1 MRKCIVMEKEN
12 INREKE
18 TTTLGVGGHKLWDK
32 GLPTDQKIDIF
43 TVGNDRQLDLV
54 LAKYDIKA
62 TLAHAKMLHK
72 IKLLSDQ
79 DISDIEKELNNLAV
93 AIEEGSFVIEDQF
106 EDVHSKIEF
115 ELTKRI
121 GDAGKRIH
129 TARSRNDQV
138 LVAMHLYLKDELL
151 QIKSLVKELSQNLL
165 TSAEKH
171 KDVLLPGYTHLQIA
185 MPSSFGLWFSAYAE
199 SFVDDLYFVN
209 AAIKVV
215 DQNPL
220 GSAAGYGSSFP
231 IDREFTTRELGF
243 ETLKY
248 NVVAAQMSR
257 GKSEKSAAFAMSS
270 VAGTLSKLAMDVCLY
285 MSQNFNFMSIPSELT
300 TGSSIMPHKKNPD
313 VFELIRGKCNKIQAL
328 PYELSLLTNNLP
340 SGYHRDLQLLKEG
353 IIPAIQDMKA
363 SLEMAIYAFEQVKV
377 NKDILNDDKYD
388 YLFSVDTLNEL
399 VMQGMSFRDAY
410 VKIGLDIENGKYKP
424 EKNTKHSHIGSINN
438 LCLNNIE
445 AKLKQV

>member
-1 MRKCIVMEKEN
+1 M
-12 INREKE
+12 
-18 TTTLGVGGHKLWDK
+18 KLWDK

-54 LAKYDIKA
+54 IAKYDVRA
-62 TLAHAKMLHK
+62 TLVHAKMLYK
-72 IKLLSDQ
+72 IGVLSED
-79 DISDIEKELNNLAV
+79 DVLAIEKELLILEKQ
-93 AIEEGSFVIEDQF
+93 IENGTFAIEDQF

-115 ELTKRI
+115 ELTQKI

-151 QIKSLVKELSQNLL
+151 LIKSQIKELSENLL
-165 TSAEKH
+165 STAQKY
-171 KDVLLPGYTHLQIA
+171 KDILLPGYTHLQIA

-199 SFVDDLYFVN
+199 SFIDDLYFVD
-209 AAIKVV
+209 AALKVV

-231 IDREFTTRELGF
+231 IDRAYTTKALGF

-285 MSQNFNFMSIPSELT
+285 MSQNFDFMSIPSELT

-353 IIPAIQDMKA
+353 IIPAIQNLKA
-363 SLEMAIYAFEQVKV
+363 SLEMTMYALKSIKV
-377 NKDILNDDKYD
+377 NDSILKDHKYD

-399 VMQGMSFRDAY
+399 VMKGMSFRDAY
-410 VKIGLDIENGKYKP
+410 VKIGLDIENGNYKP

-438 LCLNNIE
+438 LCLEDIRE
-445 AKLKQV
+445 KLNAV

>member
-1 MRKCIVMEKEN
+1 M
-12 INREKE
+12 
-18 TTTLGVGGHKLWDK
+18 KLWDK
-32 GLPTDQKIDIF
+32 GLPTDQKIDRF

-54 LAKYDIKA
+54 IAKYDVQA
-62 TLAHAKMLHK
+62 TLVHAKMLYK
-72 IKLLSDQ
+72 INLLSEKE
-79 DISDIEKELNNLAV
+79 ISEIEKELNILGRE
-93 AIEEGSFVIEDQF
+93 IEKGAFVIEDQF
-106 EDVHSKIEF
+106 EDIHSKIEY
-115 ELTKRI
+115 ELTQRI

-138 LVAMHLYLKDELL
+138 LVAMHLYMKDELL
-151 QIKSLVKELSQNLL
+151 QIKSLVNELSQNLL
-165 TSAEKH
+165 TSAETY
-171 KDVLLPGYTHLQIA
+171 KDVLLPGYTHMQIA

-209 AAIKVV
+209 AALKVV

-231 IDREFTTRELGF
+231 IDREYTTRELGF

-257 GKSEKSAAFAMSS
+257 GKSEKSTAFAMSS
-270 VAGTLSKLAMDVCLY
+270 VAATLSKLAMDVCMY
-285 MSQNFNFMSIPSELT
+285 MSQNFDFMSIPSEFT

-328 PYELSLLTNNLP
+328 PYELNLLTNNLP

-353 IIPAIQDMKA
+353 IVPAIQNLKA
-363 SLEMAIYAFEQVKV
+363 SLEMTIYALKNIRV
-377 NKDILNDDKYD
+377 NKNILDDDKYD

-410 VKIGLDIENGKYKP
+410 VKIGLDIENGCYKP
-424 EKNTKHSHIGSINN
+424 EKNTKHSHSGSINN
-438 LCLNNIE
+438 LCLDKIKK
-445 AKLKQV
+445 KLEEV

>member
-1 MRKCIVMEKEN
+1 M
-12 INREKE
+12 
-18 TTTLGVGGHKLWDK
+18 KLWDK
-32 GLPTDQKIDIF
+32 GLPTDQKIDMF

-54 LAKYDIKA
+54 IAKYDVRA
-62 TLAHAKMLHK
+62 TLVHAKMLHK
-72 IKLLSDQ
+72 IGLLSDD
-79 DISDIEKELNNLAV
+79 DIAGIEKELDVLAKE
-93 AIEEGSFVIEDQF
+93 IEEGVFLIEDQF

-151 QIKSLVKELSQNLL
+151 QIKSQVKELSSNLL
-165 TSAEKH
+165 TTAEKY

-199 SFVDDLYFVN
+199 SFIDDLHFVN
-209 AAIKVV
+209 AALKVV

-231 IDREFTTRELGF
+231 IDREFTTKELEF

-257 GKSEKSAAFAMSS
+257 GKSEKSTAFAMSS

-285 MSQNFNFMSIPSELT
+285 MSQNFDFMSIPSEFT

-353 IIPAIQDMKA
+353 VVPAIQDLKA
-363 SLEMAIYAFEQVKV
+363 SLEMAIYALKNVTL
-377 NKDILNDDKYD
+377 NKNILNDNKYD

-410 VKIGLDIENGKYKP
+410 VKIGLDIENGDYKP

-438 LCLNNIE
+438 LCLNKIE
-445 AKLKQV
+445 EKLKQV

>member
-1 MRKCIVMEKEN
+1 M
-12 INREKE
+12 
-18 TTTLGVGGHKLWDK
+18 KLWDK
-32 GLPTDQKIDIF
+32 GLPTDQKIDMF

-54 LAKYDIKA
+54 IASYDIKA

-72 IKLLSDQ
+72 IKLLSDA
-79 DISDIEKELNNLAV
+79 DIFAIEKELKVLSEQ
-93 AIEEGSFVIEDQF
+93 IDQGTFVIEDQF

-115 ELTKRI
+115 ELTKKI

-151 QIKSLVKELSQNLL
+151 LIKSQVKELSENLL
-165 TSAEKH
+165 ASAEKY

-209 AAIKVV
+209 AALKVV

-231 IDREFTTRELGF
+231 IDREFTTTELGF

-257 GKSEKSAAFAMSS
+257 GKSEKSTAFAMSS

-353 IIPAIQDMKA
+353 IVPAIQDLKA
-363 SLEMAIYAFEQVKV
+363 SLEMVIYALKSVTV
-377 NKDILNDDKYD
+377 NNTILEDDKYD

-410 VKIGLDIENGKYKP
+410 VKIGLDIEKGSYKP

-438 LCLNNIE
+438 LCLQHIKD
-445 AKLKQV
+445 KLEQV